1 MNLPRN
7 LPPTSPVRPDIA
19 SAITRGI
26 NIAVFTREL
35 AQLHGITFVDNEIDH
50 FAAAA
55 SRLSDAEVEPDET
68 ADLLVALYRAGAI
81 SNRDNMALYDAH
93 LRQKAG

>member
-1 MNLPRN
+1 MTLARN

-19 SAITRGI
+19 SAISSGV
-26 NIAVFTREL
+26 NIASFTRDL
-35 AQLHGITFVDNEIDH
+35 AQRHGVAFAVNELDL

-55 SRLSDAEVEPDET
+55 SRLSDAEVEPDQT